1 MTKSALI
8 TLHYEDEP
16 VRVVVEEDGS
26 LWFVVKDLGD
36 ILGFDN
42 PLNLMNSPAAESTR
56 LRVVKTSGGRR
67 RVRVATPAGVFGM
80 LFRAKKHT
88 DITDL
93 LRWLEQEVLSIGLRT
108 EAWAQNT
115 TAEQE

>member
-36 ILGFDN
+36 ILGFCN
-42 PLNLMNSPAAESTR
+42 ALNLMNSPAARATR
-56 LRVVKTSGGRR
+56 LRVVKTSRGRR
-67 RVRVATPAGVFGM
+67 KVRVATPAGVFGM
-80 LFRAKKHT
+80 LFRLKYIDA
-88 DITDL
+88 TDL
-93 LRWLEQEVLSIGLRT
+93 LRWLEQEVLSFGLRSGV
-108 EAWAQNT
+108 WAQNT
-115 TAEQE
+115 TVEQD

>member
-1 MTKSALI
+1 MAKSALI
-8 TLHYEDEP
+8 TLRYKDEP

-36 ILGFDN
+36 ILSFDT
-42 PLNLMNSPAAESTR
+42 PLNLMNSPASEATR
-56 LRVVKTSGGRR
+56 LRVIKTSGGRR

-88 DITDL
+88 DITGL
-93 LRWLEQEVLSIGLRT
+93 LRWLEQEVLSFGLKT

-115 TAEQE
+115 TIEQE

>member
-42 PLNLMNSPAAESTR
+42 ALNLMNGPAAEATR
-56 LRVVKTSGGRR
+56 LRVVKTSRGRR
-67 RVRVATPAGVFGM
+67 KVRVATPAGVFGM
-80 LFRAKKHT
+80 LFRVKKYI

-108 EAWAQNT
+108 EAWAQNM

>member
-1 MTKSALI
+1 MAKSALI

-42 PLNLMNSPAAESTR
+42 PLNLMNSPAARATR
-56 LRVVKTSGGRR
+56 LRVVKTDQGRR
-67 RVRVATPAGVFGM
+67 RVRVATVAGVFGM
-80 LFRAKKHT
+80 LFRLKYINP
-88 DITDL
+88 DDL
-93 LRWLEQEVLSIGLRT
+93 LRWLEQEVLSFGLRA

-115 TAEQE
+115 TIEQE

>member
-1 MTKSALI
+1 MAKSALI

-42 PLNLMNSPAAESTR
+42 PLNLMNSPASEATR

-67 RVRVATPAGVFGM
+67 RVRVATVAGVFGM

-93 LRWLEQEVLSIGLRT
+93 LRWLEQEVLSFGLKAG
-108 EAWAQNT
+108 AWAQNT
-115 TAEQE
+115 TIEQE

>member
-8 TLHYEDEP
+8 TLHYKDEP

-36 ILGFDN
+36 IIGFCN
-42 PLNLMNSPAAESTR
+42 PLNLMNSPASRATK
-56 LRVVKTSGGRR
+56 LRVVKTDQGRR
-67 RVRVATPAGVFGM
+67 KVRVATPAGVFGM
-80 LFRAKKHT
+80 LFRLKYM
-88 DITDL
+88 DPDDL
-93 LRWLEQEVLSIGLRT
+93 LRWLEQEVLSVGLKT

-115 TAEQE
+115 TIEQE

>member
-1 MTKSALI
+1 MAKSALI
-8 TLHYEDEP
+8 TLRYKDEP

-36 ILGFDN
+36 ILSFDN
-42 PLNLMNSPAAESTR
+42 PLNLMNSPASEATR
-56 LRVVKTSGGRR
+56 LRVIKTSGGRR

-88 DITDL
+88 DITGL
-93 LRWLEQEVLSIGLRT
+93 LRWLEQEVLSFGLKT

-115 TAEQE
+115 TIEQE